1 MKTKVTIENS
11 EGSIEIYI
19 PYVCAITSLKRSIDR
34 KKERLSKIE
43 GLKAPR
49 VVIDNEKRIIAKL
62 ERMLKDV
69 EDDMAECRLMNAIF
83 GEEKK

>member
-11 EGSIEIYI
+11 EGRIEIYI

-34 KKERLSKIE
+34 RKERLSRFE
-43 GLKAPR
+43 GVKAPR
-49 VVIDNEKRIIAKL
+49 VVIDNEKKSIAKL

-83 GEEKK
+83 REERK